1 MAKFDTVCAELTIF
15 SLSETPLK
23 VDLWLLPEVSLLSL
37 AAIMEPMR
45 GANRV
50 AGRPLF
56 HWRLRSPDGAASES
70 SSGLPLAVSGA
81 VDAETEADAV
91 IALASFEVQAHGDAL
106 SPALR
111 RVARRGLALGG
122 VEAGSWLLARAGLL
136 AGRRATTHWEDLD
149 AFAEAH
155 PEIDVR
161 PDRYV
166 VDGRF
171 FTTGGASPALDM
183 MLHLVRARYGY
194 AIALNVASLFIY
206 DQAHPAEDPQPQVS
220 LGRLGWR
227 EPRLREAVALMEAN
241 LDDPA
246 PISALARQV
255 GCSERR
261 LGELFQNRLNTAPYA
276 YYLTLRLNAGRRLAI
291 DSALSMAEIAD
302 ATGFG
307 SASAFARAFR
317 GRFGESPTA
326 ARARADRGAA

>member
-1 MAKFDTVCAELTIF
+1 M
-15 SLSETPLK
+15 
-23 VDLWLLPEVSLLSL
+23 LSL

-50 AGRPLF
+50 AGRALF
-56 HWRLRSPDGAASES
+56 DWRLLSPDGAPSES
-70 SSGLPLAVSGA
+70 SSGLPLAVSGTT
-81 VDAETEADAV
+81 DAETDADAV

-106 SPALR
+106 SAPLR
-111 RVARRGLALGG
+111 RVARRGIALGG

-136 AGRRATTHWEDLD
+136 TGKRATTHWEDLE
-149 AFAEAH
+149 AFADAH

-166 VDGRF
+166 VDGRI

-206 DQAHPAEDPQPQVS
+206 DQAHQGDDPQPQVS

-227 EPRLREAVALMEAN
+227 EPRLREAVALMEAS
-241 LDDPA
+241 LDDPKS
-246 PISALARQV
+246 ISSLAQQI

-261 LGELFQNRLNTAPYA
+261 LAELFQSRLGTAPYA
-276 YYLTLRLNAGRRLAI
+276 YYLTLRLNAGRRLTI
-291 DSALSMAEIAD
+291 DSALSMAEIAG

-317 GRFGESPTA
+317 GRFGESPSE
-326 ARARADRGAA
+326 ARVKADRGGV

>member
-1 MAKFDTVCAELTIF
+1 MTIF
-15 SLSETPLK
+15 TASDSPLT

-37 AAIMEPMR
+37 AAVMEPMR

-50 AGRPLF
+50 AGRALF
-56 HWRLRSPDGAASES
+56 HWRLLSPDGEASES
-70 SSGLPLAVSGA
+70 SSGLPLAVSGP
-81 VDAETEADAV
+81 VDPETEADAV
-91 IALASFEVQAHGDAL
+91 ISLASFEVQAYSDAL

-111 RVARRGLALGG
+111 RVARRGKALGG

-136 AGRRATTHWEDLD
+136 AGKRATTHWEDLE
-149 AFAEAH
+149 AFADAH
-155 PEIDVR
+155 PEIDLR

-166 VDGRF
+166 VDGRL

-194 AIALNVASLFIY
+194 AIALDVASLFIY
-206 DQAHPAEDPQPQVS
+206 DQAHQGDDPQPQVS

-227 EPRLREAVALMEAN
+227 EPRLREAVALMEGR
-241 LDDPA
+241 LDAPQ
-246 PISALARQV
+246 PISEIAKMV

-261 LGELFQNRLNTAPYA
+261 LAELFQNRLGTAPYA
-276 YYLTLRLNAGRRLAI
+276 YYLTLRLNSGRRLAI
-291 DSALSMAEIAD
+291 DSALTMTEIAD

-317 GRFGESPTA
+317 GRFGESPTE
-326 ARARADRGAA
+326 ARAKADRGSA

>member
-1 MAKFDTVCAELTIF
+1 MTIF
-15 SLSETPLK
+15 APSEAPLK

-37 AAIMEPMR
+37 AAVMEPMR

-50 AGRPLF
+50 AGRALF
-56 HWRLRSPDGAASES
+56 DWRLLSPDGAPSES

-81 VDAETEADAV
+81 ANAETDADAV

-106 SPALR
+106 SAPLR

-136 AGRRATTHWEDLD
+136 SGKRATTHWEDLE
-149 AFAEAH
+149 AFADAH
-155 PEIDVR
+155 PEVDVR

-166 VDGRF
+166 VDGRI

-206 DQAHPAEDPQPQVS
+206 DQAHQGDDPQPQVS

-227 EPRLREAVALMEAN
+227 EPRLREAVALMEAH
-241 LDDPA
+241 LDDPT
-246 PISALARQV
+246 PISALARQI

-261 LGELFQNRLNTAPYA
+261 LGELFQSRLNTAPYA

>member
-1 MAKFDTVCAELTIF
+1 MSIF
-15 SLSETPLK
+15 TTTDAPMSI
-23 VDLWLLPEVSLLSL
+23 DLWLLPEVSLLSL
-37 AAIMEPMR
+37 AAVMEPMR

-56 HWRLRSPDGAASES
+56 HWRLLSPTGGPSES
-70 SSGLPLAVSGA
+70 SSGLPLAVAGK
-81 VDAETEADAV
+81 VDAETQADAV
-91 IALASFEVQAHGDAL
+91 IVVASFEVQTHGDAL

-136 AGRRATTHWEDLD
+136 AAKRATTHWEDLE

-166 VDGRF
+166 VDGRL

-206 DQAHPAEDPQPQVS
+206 DQAHLGEDPQPQVS

-227 EPRLREAVALMEAN
+227 EPRLREAVALMEGS
-241 LDDPA
+241 LDTPM
-246 PISALARQV
+246 PVRMIARAV

-261 LGELFQNRLNTAPYA
+261 LAELFQNRLGTPPYA

-291 DSALSMAEIAD
+291 DSALGMTEIAG

-317 GRFGESPTA
+317 GRFGESPTE

>member
-1 MAKFDTVCAELTIF
+1 MTIF
-15 SLSETPLK
+15 APSAAPLS

-37 AAIMEPMR
+37 AAVMEPMR

-56 HWRLRSPDGAASES
+56 RWRLLSPDGAASES

-81 VDAETEADAV
+81 ADAETEADAI
-91 IALASFEVQAHGDAL
+91 IAIASFEVQAYRDAL
-106 SPALR
+106 APALR
-111 RVARRGLALGG
+111 RAARRGKALGG

-136 AGRRATTHWEDLD
+136 AGRRATTHWEDLE
-149 AFAEAH
+149 AFADAH

-166 VDGRF
+166 VDGRI

-194 AIALNVASLFIY
+194 AIALDVASLFIY
-206 DQAHPAEDPQPQVS
+206 DAAHPAEDPQPKVS

-227 EPRLREAVALMEAN
+227 EPRLRKAVALMERR

-246 PISALARQV
+246 PISEIARGV

-261 LGELFQNRLNTAPYA
+261 LAELFQSRLGTAPYA
-276 YYLTLRLNAGRRLAI
+276 YYLTLRLNAGRRLAL
-291 DSALSMAEIAD
+291 DSALTVAEIAD

-317 GRFGESPTA
+317 GRFGESPSE
-326 ARARADRGAA
+326 ARARVDRGGA

>member
-1 MAKFDTVCAELTIF
+1 MTIFTVSEAPLTI
-15 SLSETPLK
+15 
-23 VDLWLLPEVSLLSL
+23 DLWLLPEVSLLSL
-37 AAIMEPMR
+37 AAVMEPMR

-56 HWRLRSPDGAASES
+56 HWRLLSPDGEALES
-70 SSGLPLAVSGA
+70 SSGLPLAISGV
-81 VDAETEADAV
+81 VDADTGADAV
-91 IALASFEVQAHGDAL
+91 IALASFEVQAYSNAL

-136 AGRRATTHWEDLD
+136 AGKRATTHWEDLE
-149 AFAEAH
+149 AFADAH

-166 VDGRF
+166 VDGRI

-194 AIALNVASLFIY
+194 AIALNVASLFVY
-206 DQAHPAEDPQPQVS
+206 DQAHPAETPQPQVS

-227 EPRLREAVALMEAN
+227 EPRLREAVAIMESS

-246 PISALARQV
+246 PIARIARDV

-261 LGELFQNRLNTAPYA
+261 LAELFQKRLNTAPYA
-276 YYLTLRLNAGRRLAI
+276 YYLTLRLNAGRRLSL
-291 DSALSMAEIAD
+291 DSALSMTEIAD

-317 GRFGESPTA
+317 GRFGESPTE
-326 ARARADRGAA
+326 ARRRADRGAA